1 MNNIKLNKLVFLLAG
16 VVAAAGYLPAASA
29 LPAFARQTGMACSA
43 CHFQHFP
50 LLNAYGRAF
59 KSGGYTAVGTTQGK
73 VEGDRLSM
81 PDTLN
86 MAVLAGFG
94 YEKTDQAPGVP
105 SAGTLNPGNGQFYVP
120 ANGGELSLF
129 LGGRVSDNAGFLA
142 ELGTTGQA
150 TGPAATGQANTGSSA
165 TGSAKLPLLFVVA
178 EGTRAGIVPFTT
190 DTRGP
195 SYGFELLNTG
205 ANAVQLMSPVRGM
218 NNAHSNAISAQQYI
232 ATDGGATGMAFV
244 IDNPRYFV
252 NLTRF
257 NQTVPGNAN
266 GGTASNLGSFY
277 ARAAATFD
285 LGGWDTGVGVQ
296 NWGGSSYS
304 SAAAAQLVTKATAID
319 GQMQGSLGG
328 MPAGFYL
335 TYARAPYDA
344 NNVYDMGGTVTPSS
358 FTRSSLNLAAE
369 LGVLPGVASIG
380 AAIRRGN
387 SGVDDGSGANAT
399 DNAFMLSLTWQ
410 LAQNMMVSFTRTTS
424 SGSYWNQVN
433 PDANVNPDG
442 LTNAGLIGSRT
453 TTLNVSTLF

>member
-1 MNNIKLNKLVFLLAG
+1 MNNINLNKIVFLLTSA
-16 VVAAAGYLPAASA
+16 VAVATFMSEASA
-29 LPAFARQTGMACSA
+29 LPAFARQTGMECAA

-50 LLNAYGRAF
+50 LLNAFGRSF
-59 KSGGYTAVGTTQGK
+59 KSGGYTMMGTQGK
-73 VEGDRLSM
+73 VEGDRLSI

-86 MAVLAGFG
+86 MAVLASFG
-94 YEKTDQAPGVP
+94 YEKSDQAAGVP

-142 ELGTTGQA
+142 ELGTTGRA
-150 TGPAATGQANTGSSA
+150 NTGPANAGSAA

-190 DTRGP
+190 DARGA
-195 SYGFELLNTG
+195 SYGFEVLNTG

-232 ATDGGATGMAFV
+232 ATDGSATGMAFV

-257 NQTVPGNAN
+257 NQTVPGNA
-266 GGTASNLGSFY
+266 GAGTASNLGSFY
-277 ARAAATFD
+277 ARAAALFD
-285 LGGWDTGVGVQ
+285 LAGWDTGVGVQ

-304 SAAAAQLVTKATAID
+304 SAATAQLVTRATAID

-328 MPAGFYL
+328 MPAGFYVS
-335 TYARAPYDA
+335 YARAPYDA
-344 NNVYDMGGTVTPSS
+344 SVANVHDMGGTL
-358 FTRSSLNLAAE
+358 TRSSFNVAAE
-369 LGVLPGVASIG
+369 LGVLPGVATIG
-380 AAIRRGN
+380 AAIRRGD
-387 SGVDDGSGANAT
+387 SGLVDGSGANAS
-399 DNAFMLSLTWQ
+399 DNAIMLSLTYQ
-410 LAQNMMVSFTRTTS
+410 LAQNMLLSVSHTTS

-433 PDANVNPDG
+433 RYNNVNPNPNPNG

>member
-1 MNNIKLNKLVFLLAG
+1 MNNINLNKIVFLLASA
-16 VVAAAGYLPAASA
+16 VAAVAYLPAASA

-59 KSGGYTAVGTTQGK
+59 KSGGYTMMGTTQGK
-73 VEGDRLSM
+73 VEGDRLSI

-86 MAVLAGFG
+86 TAVLASFG
-94 YEKTDQAPGVP
+94 YEKSGQAAGVP

-142 ELGTTGQA
+142 ELGTTGRA
-150 TGPAATGQANTGSSA
+150 NTGPANAGSAA

-190 DTRGP
+190 DARGA
-195 SYGFELLNTG
+195 SYGFEVLNTG
-205 ANAVQLMSPVRGM
+205 ANAVQLMTPVRGM

-257 NQTVPGNAN
+257 NQTVPGNAAS
-266 GGTASNLGSFY
+266 GTASNLGSFY
-277 ARAAATFD
+277 ARAAALFD

-304 SAAAAQLVTKATAID
+304 SAATAQLVTRATAID

-328 MPAGFYL
+328 MPAGLYV
-335 TYARAPYDA
+335 TYARAPYDVSVA
-344 NNVYDMGGTVTPSS
+344 NVYDMGGTL
-358 FTRSSLNLAAE
+358 TRSALNLAAE
-369 LGVLPGVASIG
+369 LGVLPGVATIG

-410 LAQNMMVSFTRTTS
+410 LAQNMMVSFTHTTS
-424 SGSYWNQVN
+424 SGTYWNQVN
-433 PDANVNPDG
+433 PDTIANPNG
-442 LTNAGLIGSRT
+442 LTNTGLIGSKT
-453 TTLNVSTLF
+453 TTFDVSTLF